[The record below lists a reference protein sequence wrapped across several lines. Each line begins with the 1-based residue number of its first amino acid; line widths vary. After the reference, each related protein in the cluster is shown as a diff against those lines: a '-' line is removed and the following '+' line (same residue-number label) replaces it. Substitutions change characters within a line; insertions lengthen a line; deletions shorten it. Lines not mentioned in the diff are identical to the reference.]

1 MAESGSRFPKG
12 RLLPSLLSM
21 AVIEAADWGLFEKD
35 ELIDMLAHLGNALRH
50 LSRGAP
56 TPDGNGR
63 P

>member
-1 MAESGSRFPKG
+1 
-12 RLLPSLLSM
+12 M